1 MRAAVLHEFG
11 GPENLEVTEVPDPT
25 PSEDEILVAVSACGV
40 CGHDL
45 LARRGKLGTPL
56 PAILGHEI
64 SGVVAA
70 RGRAVTSFEVGDR
83 VTLVQ
88 RDPCGDCRYCAAGTE
103 NLCRGGRGFYGED
116 RPGGYAEYVLASG
129 RNAVRLPEGISER
142 AAAVLPCGVAT
153 GWHALKRVGAASGD
167 VVVVTAASGG
177 VGVHA
182 LQLCRHL
189 GTEVIAVTTSGE
201 HRDALLELGA
211 THVVTLTNG
220 APPLRQQ
227 VRELTGGRLADVVLE
242 IAGPPTFAQS
252 VEALAGGGRLAL
264 IGNVEPR
271 DVSLS
276 PGLVIVKELSVVGS
290 AHGTRED
297 LEEVVDL
304 VSAGHVQPLVDE
316 EIPLSEV
323 RRAHDHGPRRGLGR
337 RLLVP
342 SLS

>member
-1 MRAAVLHEFG
+1 MREYG
-11 GPENLEVTEVPDPT
+11 GPEVLEVTDVPDPT
-25 PSEDEILVAVSACGV
+25 PAEDEILVAVSGCAV

-45 LARRGKLGTPL
+45 LARTGKLGTPL

-64 SGVVAA
+64 SGVVA
-70 RGRAVTSFEVGDR
+70 GCGQAVTSFEVGDR

-88 RDPCGDCRYCAAGTE
+88 RDPCGDCRYCARGSE

-129 RNAVRLPEGISER
+129 RNAVRLPEGLSDR
-142 AAAVLPCGVAT
+142 DAALLPCAIAT
-153 GWHALKRVGAASGD
+153 SWHALKRVGATQGD

-189 GTEVIAVTTSGE
+189 GTETIAVTTSAE
-201 HRDALLELGA
+201 NRDVLLELGA
-211 THVVTLTNG
+211 THVATLG
-220 APPLRQQ
+220 DGEPPLWEQ
-227 VRELTGGRLADVVLE
+227 VSGLTGGRLADVVLE

-252 VEALAGGGRLAL
+252 VKALTGGGRLAL
-264 IGNVEPR
+264 IGNVTPR
-271 DVSLS
+271 EVAFN

-290 AHGTRED
+290 AHGTKED
-297 LEEVVDL
+297 LEEVVAL
-304 VSAGHVQPLVDE
+304 VADGHVQPLVDE

-323 RRAHDHGPRRGLGR
+323 RRAHEPGPRRSLGR
-337 RLLVP
+337 RVIVP
-342 SLS
+342 SL